1 MGERAAE
8 DRKVEGSTP
17 SRGIFM
23 RKKSILSMLSFAD
36 SFTILNGI
44 FGLLSIFFIIN
55 GNAQL
60 SFALIL
66 LAVLSDGMDG
76 IIARKFGSKLPI
88 IDEFADVVSFC
99 VAPCIFV
106 FLSYSIEI
114 SSLCFFFLIAGIL
127 HLVNYHINK
136 KNYFLG
142 ITTPTSAIIIVSIS
156 YLFVPSYIIA
166 IAIISLS
173 FLMLLNIPYP
183 RIEGIFSIV
192 ASAIII
198 LAILFSNHKIFVYL
212 LIFSTLFY
220 IIAGPFYLKH
230 SNLAK

>member
-1 MGERAAE
+1 MA
-8 DRKVEGSTP
+8 KNV
-17 SRGIFM
+17 
-23 RKKSILSMLSFAD
+23 LSMLSYAD

-55 GNAQL
+55 GNMHF
-60 SFALIL
+60 SFILIL

-76 IIARKFGSKLPI
+76 IIARKFGSKLPV
-88 IDEFADVVSFC
+88 IDEFADIVSFC

-106 FLSYSIEI
+106 FLLYNEI
-114 SSLCFFFLIAGIL
+114 SFLCFFFLIAGIL

-142 ITTPTSAIIIVSIS
+142 ITTPASAIIITSIS

-183 RIEGIFSIV
+183 RIEGMFSVV
-192 ASAIII
+192 AFIIII
-198 LAILFSNHKIFVYL
+198 LAILLSNYKIFVYV

-220 IIAGPFYLKH
+220 IIAGPFYLKY
-230 SNLAK
+230 SKAR